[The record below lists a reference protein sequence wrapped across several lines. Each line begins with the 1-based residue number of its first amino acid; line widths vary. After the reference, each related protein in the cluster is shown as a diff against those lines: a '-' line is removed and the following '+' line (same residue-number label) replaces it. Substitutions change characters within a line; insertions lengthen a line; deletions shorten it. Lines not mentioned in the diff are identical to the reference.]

1 MGAASPAHTHDP
13 RTFAIIGAA
22 LEVHTT
28 FGCGYLEK
36 GYQFAL
42 ANELARRGIPHELE
56 VELPMRYKGDL
67 LDCRSRVD
75 LVCFGDIIVEL
86 KAMQALGSVEAAQV
100 LNYLKLSG
108 FATGLLFNFG
118 ALSLETRRFVL

>member
-1 MGAASPAHTHDP
+1 RGRFLAGMALAEPPMTPIAPMGAASPAHTHDP

-75 LVCFGDIIVEL
+75 LVC
-86 KAMQALGSVEAAQV
+86 
-100 LNYLKLSG
+100 
-108 FATGLLFNFG
+108 
-118 ALSLETRRFVL
+118 